1 MVHTMYCVKCKR
13 KNECVNVKEEH
24 DKRGKP
30 RMHGKCKKCG
40 THCYQY
46 IKSKGKQSKSRKSR
60 SKSRKSRSK
69 SRKSRSKSRKLFL
82 F

>member
-1 MVHTMYCVKCKR
+1 MYCVKCKR
-13 KNECVNVKEEH
+13 KGECVDVKEEH
-24 DKRGKP
+24 DKRGKL

-46 IKSKGKQSKSRKSR
+46 IKSKGKKIKSR

-69 SRKSRSKSRKLFL
+69 SRKSRSKSRQLLVF
-82 F
+82 